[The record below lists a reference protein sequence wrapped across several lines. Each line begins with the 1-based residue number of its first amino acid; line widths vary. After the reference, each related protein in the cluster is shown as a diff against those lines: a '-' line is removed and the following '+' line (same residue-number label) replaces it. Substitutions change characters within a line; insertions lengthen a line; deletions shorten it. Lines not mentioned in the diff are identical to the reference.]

1 MKINL
6 IALINLISNKKAPIS
21 KLRFGIFLDQLE
33 IRIIRNLI
41 LIILISYFL
50 LLTSAPAALA
60 QIRPPFGG
68 GLGSKVTGT
77 VGEHYLT
84 LTGYTSPFASV
95 SLYIDNIFIRGT
107 VANEK
112 GDFSI
117 SQVLIK
123 LGLTKFCLKTA
134 DAKHLGE
141 SESCITIPAA
151 SGSLE
156 KNDIFLPPTLALSK
170 NQIPE
175 NSSIIAYGYTKP
187 GADVTLVLN
196 NGQKLVAKADASGY
210 FQFTLKNLK
219 AGKYTL
225 YATGKYNN
233 IDSLAS
239 SKKLEL
245 NVLSKT
251 GQTVAKIGDFWNWL
265 WNLFTS
271 WGLGILWLAIPII
284 ILIIILILK
293 LLPKHFS
300 GLFKW
305 PFKLPGLF
313 YNPQLAHLFDLI
325 RRKKRTLHH
334 KWFVGY

>member
-1 MKINL
+1 MRFNSKVKILLSKFL
-6 IALINLISNKKAPIS
+6 IFYLL
-21 KLRFGIFLDQLE
+21 F
-33 IRIIRNLI
+33 LI
-41 LIILISYFL
+41 L
-50 LLTSAPAALA
+50 SASVALA
-60 QIRPPFGG
+60 QIMPPFGG

-170 NQIPE
+170 NKIAE
-175 NSSIIAYGYTKP
+175 GTSAIAYGYTKP

-196 NGQKLVAKADASGY
+196 NGQKLMAKADATGY
-210 FQFTLKNLK
+210 FQFTLNNLK

-225 YATGKYNN
+225 YATAKYNN
-233 IDSLAS
+233 IEALNPSKSLS
-239 SKKLEL
+239 L

-284 ILIIILILK
+284 ILIIILLLK
-293 LLPKHFS
+293 LLPNKFWS
-300 GLFKW
+300 FIKW

-313 YNPQLAHLFDLI
+313 YNPQLAHLFDLL